1 MTRDEI
7 EPMVPVMPRSHDTD
21 ETVYAD
27 GGHRKRYEATDVTA
41 PLVPDLR

>member
-7 EPMVPVMPRSHDTD
+7 EPMVPVMPQENTS
-21 ETVYAD
+21 ETIYAD
-27 GGHRKRYEATDVTA
+27 GGHRKRFDAGEVAA

>member
-7 EPMVPVMPRSHDTD
+7 EPMVPVMPDEDTTD
-21 ETVYAD
+21 QIRAD
-27 GGHRKRYEATDVTA
+27 GGVRRRYDAEEVAA

>member
-7 EPMVPVMPRSHDTD
+7 EPLIPVMPRDDTSQ
-21 ETVYAD
+21 TVRAD
-27 GGHRKRYEATDVTA
+27 GGRRKRFEAGEVAA